1 MLLFCWPLSA
11 PSVLLEAGEDEV
23 SLPVGPPEVEEPLP
37 VLLPVVLAPVV
48 VVVLE
53 VVVVVDVE
61 VEVGNL
67 VLSGRSTAGA

>member
-1 MLLFCWPLSA
+1 M
-11 PSVLLEAGEDEV
+11 LLEAGEDEV
-23 SLPVGPPEVEEPLP
+23 SLPVGPPGVEEPLP

-67 VLSGRSTAGA
+67 VLSGRSTAVA